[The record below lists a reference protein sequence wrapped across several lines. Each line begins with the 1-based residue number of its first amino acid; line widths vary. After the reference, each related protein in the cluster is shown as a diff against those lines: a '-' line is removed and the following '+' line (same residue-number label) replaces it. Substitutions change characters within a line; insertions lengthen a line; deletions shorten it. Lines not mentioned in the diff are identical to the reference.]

1 MEKCFGL
8 LRLAAMVVAL
18 LVFPPLVSSA
28 DIAVGTTTEQGV
40 IRSTVKF
47 DSGDAINAISRA
59 IPSCPTM
66 TVTFFQDNASQV
78 TLYETDPND
87 DTFTAVEAS
96 TLVVAY
102 TGTSTASRTFRPG
115 KQFVRFVVDTAETSG
130 SSSAIVN
137 CINSVAGGG
146 STVDND
152 GDGLF
157 EFAYLQDWDGDGST
171 YVTCTAKDAPDP
183 ACKVAGEVIYR
194 DFADDAN
201 CGMHGCGFGK
211 MEDTGVIKL
220 RDAVSYLL
228 WPCYD
233 AREPDDFN
241 DPTALDDSLHDNISD
256 PAYYRDCPATPD
268 PNTDRR
274 FMGLAFMGWQGTIEG
289 SGRDLRNPASTA
301 GYKRDIG
308 TYIIDDRGP
317 AAEEQSFNIWFG
329 ANGHVRGL
337 NFGFASAANATSNAP
352 SQSGENVTDG
362 DSKGWGDVVGTQQI
376 TALDAQVCVSNT
388 SVAGSVS
395 ADNWAT
401 SLRAGDIVIVRG
413 TSMTT
418 GDQARVNFAMR
429 VRDTPAA
436 AAGCNGTGQ
445 VYIPLGGQINGGT
458 LASDWGTNPPLVRN
472 LPDNALIMSARSD
485 YSNAGGTMRNLTVQP
500 QDWWNEGADCAETGI
515 WSISG
520 DQAATDYDCDTNAL
534 FGAWGGGRILVEDVA
549 VLNWH
554 DRAVD
559 GAANWG
565 YADFKGLD
573 FRYGNGGPIADPNF
587 GIRLYDTEVHDSHF
601 STNVL
606 DTFGP
611 GIQVDGMTVVNS
623 TFQYLY
629 GIGAGSRYGHYAK
642 TRILGSAFG
651 HVIAASCGAEFNEF
665 SDIVVSGNYTNGNFE
680 QNGKIARFACADEAN
695 PIKFNTISSVRLEG
709 PGAATAGTGIT
720 SCAVVLDT
728 NSGAAVDNTS
738 VIRDNT
744 FSNINY
750 LHQSTANYVG
760 LFCNQDD
767 TATSGPRPDPDVGHR
782 VAQNVLWKNTFTN
795 STLAYDGATGAAS
808 RWSLFATCGFYQG
821 VHICNDP
828 ILTDADSS
836 VVNNANGC
844 GNMESGLVGSTYVIQ
859 RPLTSTCE

>member
-1 MEKCFGL
+1 MY
-8 LRLAAMVVAL
+8 RLIKL
-18 LVFPPLVSSA
+18 ISLVILIMMPA
-28 DIAVGTTTEQGV
+28 
-40 IRSTVKF
+40 
-47 DSGDAINAISRA
+47 
-59 IPSCPTM
+59 
-66 TVTFFQDNASQV
+66 
-78 TLYETDPND
+78 
-87 DTFTAVEAS
+87 
-96 TLVVAY
+96 
-102 TGTSTASRTFRPG
+102 TASYAAEVLWG
-115 KQFVRFVVDTAETSG
+115 KAT
-130 SSSAIVN
+130 
-137 CINSVAGGG
+137 AGGG
-146 STVDND
+146 VDND

-211 MEDTGVIKL
+211 MEETGVIKL

-233 AREPDDFN
+233 AGEPAGFN
-241 DPTALDDSLHDNISD
+241 DPTALNDSLHDSISD
-256 PAYYRDCPATPD
+256 AAYGHCPATPD

-317 AAEEQSFNIWFG
+317 AAEDQSFNIWFG
-329 ANGHVRGL
+329 TNGHIRGL
-337 NFGFASAANATSNAP
+337 NFGFAPAVNGTANAP

-376 TALDAQVCVSNT
+376 KDLESQVCVSNT
-388 SVAGSVS
+388 SAAGSVS

-458 LASDWGTNPPLVRN
+458 SASDWGINPPLVRN

-485 YSNAGGTMRNLTVQP
+485 YNNTGGKMRNLTVQP
-500 QDWWNEGADCAETGI
+500 QDWWNEGGDCAETGL
-515 WSISG
+515 WSISA
-520 DQAATDYDCDTNAL
+520 DQAASDYDCDTNAL

-549 VLNWH
+549 ILNWH

-559 GAANWG
+559 GATNWG
-565 YADFKGLD
+565 YADFRGLN
-573 FRYGNGGPIADPNF
+573 FRYGNGGTIGDPAF
-587 GIRLYDTEVHDSHF
+587 GFSFYDTEVHDSHF
-601 STNVL
+601 STKLL

-611 GIQVDGMTVVNS
+611 GIQIDGMTVVNS

-629 GIGAGSRYGHYAK
+629 SIGAGSRYNRFAK
-642 TRILGSAFG
+642 TRILGSSFG
-651 HVIAASCGAEFNEF
+651 HVIFAGCGAEFNEF
-665 SDIVVSGNYTNGNFE
+665 SDIVVSGNYTNGGHQ
-680 QNGKIARFACADEAN
+680 QNGKIARFACADDTN

-709 PGAATAGTGIT
+709 PGAASFGTSNT
-720 SCAVVLDT
+720 SCAVVIDT
-728 NSGAAVDNTS
+728 DSAGSATDNTDA
-738 VIRDNT
+738 VIHNT
-744 FSNINY
+744 FDGFRY
-750 LHQSTANYVG
+750 LHNETDTQAS

-767 TATSGPRPDPDVGHR
+767 TSTSSHPGAGNY
-782 VAQNVLWKNTFTN
+782 VAQNSLWKNKFLN
-795 STLAYDGATGAAS
+795 SSMDYAGAGDD
-808 RWSLFATCGFYQG
+808 RFAVFQSCGVG
-821 VHICNDP
+821 VDIHICNADIIADTDGSITNDP
-828 ILTDADSS
+828 T
-836 VVNNANGC
+836 GC
-844 GNMESGLVGSTYVIQ
+844 SNLESGLVGGTYTIRRPTIQ
-859 RPLTSTCE
+859 DCL